1 VQTDDMLRT
10 LGSAERSARARDALI
25 GLIDDRIAVALERIA
40 DALEQRNR
48 IDEAMANFAQVLQ
61 RGAAP
66 AEDTDVAPDG
76 MPRKQR

>member
-1 VQTDDMLRT
+1 MTQTDDLLRT
-10 LGSAERSARARDALI
+10 SSDRAPND
-25 GLIDDRIAVALERIA
+25 IDRLMAQLKRIA

-66 AEDTDVAPDG
+66 VEDVEVAPDG